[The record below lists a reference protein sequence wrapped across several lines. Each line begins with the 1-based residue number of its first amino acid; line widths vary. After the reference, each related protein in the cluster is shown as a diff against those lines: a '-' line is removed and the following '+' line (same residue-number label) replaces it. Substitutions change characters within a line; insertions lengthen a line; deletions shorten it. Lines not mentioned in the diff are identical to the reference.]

1 MPPIQRVN
9 KELDQCVSTVAAT
22 SDKDAMLTLIRP
34 HSATVMLSAIC
45 HAAEM
50 GLRLFWGIKVKLV
63 DIMSA
68 RGFTGTSTDDNYMS
82 ANRNRTVAMKVHRK

>member
-1 MPPIQRVN
+1 M
-9 KELDQCVSTVAAT
+9 STVAAT
-22 SDKDAMLTLIRP
+22 SDKDAVLALIRP
-34 HSATVMLSAIC
+34 NSATVMLSAIC

-50 GLRLFWGIKVKLV
+50 GLTLFWGVKVKLI

-68 RGFTGTSTDDNYMS
+68 RGSTGTSTNDNHTS